1 MQKSILILICSFFLL
16 GHSFAQSNSVLKAFG
31 NTDLAKLESLM
42 NDKLEF
48 CINDGQKSVD
58 KQVALK
64 SIEKFLN
71 EVSPRSCRKV
81 HFGDS
86 KVKGSYY
93 EVGKLKS
100 DKGNYRVFIYYE
112 KNKIVE
118 IRIDNY

>member
-1 MQKSILILICSFFLL
+1 MRKSILVIICALFISGIGF
-16 GHSFAQSNSVLKAFG
+16 GQGKSVLQSIGK
-31 NTDLAKLESLM
+31 TDLTKLESLM
-42 NDKLEF
+42 DDKLDF
-48 CINDGQKSVD
+48 CINDGQKSVNKD
-58 KQVALK
+58 FALK

-100 DKGNYRVFIYYE
+100 AKGNYRVFIYYE
-112 KNKIVE
+112 NDKIVE
-118 IRIDNY
+118 FRIDNY